1 MVLFDLNVFLPFTTV
16 GSRVLNSL
24 CLADWTGDEA
34 TRIDSGCAQF
44 MSPL

>member
-1 MVLFDLNVFLPFTTV
+1 MVLLDLNVFLPFTTI

-34 TRIDSGCAQF
+34 ARIDSGCAQF